1 MKPRVPALLVA
12 CLLLPAAGF
21 LVHPAPPASPA
32 FNYEGRLL
40 VRGVPA
46 TGDYLLRF
54 SLHSAATGTDTQVGD
69 FITNRVTVTVGAFTT
84 PLEDFGPGA
93 FDGVARWL
101 SVEVQQVSELGVVS
115 YVTLDPR
122 QPLGVV
128 PYALYAFDGAGSGTP
143 GPQGEQG
150 PKGDAG
156 DPGPAGPGGPI
167 GPQGLTGPAGPAG
180 PVGAQGPQG
189 PQGIPG
195 SSDGWS
201 RLGNA
206 GTTGADFLGT
216 TDGQPL
222 DLRVN
227 SLRGFRLH
235 YGSNGSDASGI
246 NVIGGDPGNFAAPT
260 ANGVTVFGGGTGRFP
275 GSDSAEYR
283 TNRATA
289 SLATVSGGG
298 GNTAGAEDATVGG
311 GRGNTAGGEQA
322 TVGGGDAN
330 SAGGRAATVAGGA
343 DNAATGAEAT
353 VGGGQGNRADGDA
366 ATIPGG
372 MQNVATH
379 HAFAA
384 GVLARAIH
392 PGTFVWSDG
401 TGTGL
406 ESTTRDQFSVRAGG
420 GARFLTGSA
429 GLAVDGPVSAPS
441 FAGDGSRLT
450 GVTAASATTALT
462 FSGAITE
469 GQLPTTVA
477 MRDRPNTFSGT
488 QVLENGNLG
497 VGATLPM
504 ALPTASY
511 PPDWQGIHSQSP
523 AGNGL
528 NLIQGAVSA
537 RLHLRADRNDTA
549 NRDFAIANQAN
560 QVAFLWLSPNLG
572 DRLLAMS
579 IDTEGTV
586 SAPRFAGDGSSLT
599 GVTAST
605 ALNFS
610 GPVAESQLPASAV
623 LRDRPNIFSGSQSV
637 ADGHLGVGTTSPMVM
652 GGVAYPPGWDGVHT
666 RSATGN
672 GLNIIQGANSARLH
686 LRADA
691 NDFDQQDFIIA
702 NGANQVDFLWLNA
715 ELGGRVLAMSISP
728 DGQVTAP
735 RFAGDGSGLTGV
747 QASQLAGALPDAAI
761 PANVVRRDQG
771 NAFTGNQT
779 VTGTVT
785 ATAFVGDGSGL
796 TGVNTGWSR
805 TGNAGTTP
813 AAHFLGTT
821 DNQPLHLVV
830 AGQRV
835 LRLEP
840 TDGIPNLI
848 AGAATNRVEGSQ
860 GAMIGGGLANRV
872 LSGSDFSVIA
882 GGRTNSIGPASPLAA
897 ILGGRNNVIGENCS
911 WTAIGGGFGNVIAS
925 GSLFAVIGGGTQN
938 AILFNAH
945 SAAIGGGENNRVQ
958 GAYGT
963 IPGGLNNYAAH
974 YAFAAGNNAKASHPG
989 AFVWSDRQAGDFAST
1004 ADDQFSVRAAGGTR
1018 FVTGGFAAGSGA
1030 QAAHPGAF
1038 VWSDSQAGAFSS
1050 TGNDQFLVRAAGGA
1064 RLVTG
1069 DSAVAVEGAFSVTG
1083 EATLEGAVTTGSLLV
1098 SGSARRLDSSP
1109 VWDIFSDERLKQRI
1123 RPYEHG
1129 LDAILQLRTKRYEY
1143 VDDAVHRTSSGR
1155 EEVGVIAQQV
1165 ETVIPEA
1172 VKQGSDGYRTLN
1184 AGPIYW
1190 AAINAIQELNVRVEA
1205 RDAEIAGLQ
1214 AQNRSMEERLAALE
1228 KLLARSTETASNGG
1242 GR

>member
-1 MKPRVPALLVA
+1 M
-12 CLLLPAAGF
+12 
-21 LVHPAPPASPA
+21 HPAPPASPA

-54 SLHSAATGTDTQVGD
+54 SLHSAATGADTQVGD

-84 PLEDFGPGA
+84 PLEDFGPEA
-93 FDGVARWL
+93 FNGVARWL
-101 SVEVQQVSELGVVS
+101 SVEVRQVSDLGVIS
-115 YVTLDPR
+115 YVTLEPR

-150 PKGDAG
+150 PKGERG
-156 DPGPAGPGGPI
+156 DPGPAGPVGPTGPQGPQ
-167 GPQGLTGPAGPAG
+167 GPQGLTGPAGP
-180 PVGAQGPQG
+180 VGAQG

-206 GTTGADFLGT
+206 GTTGVNFLGT

-222 DLRVN
+222 ELRVN
-227 SLRGFRLH
+227 SLRGFRLQH
-235 YGSNGSDASGI
+235 GSNGSDASGI
-246 NVIGGDPGNFAAPT
+246 NVIGGDPGNFAEPT

-289 SLATVSGGG
+289 PLATVSGGG

-322 TVGGGDAN
+322 TVGGGDGN

-372 MQNVATH
+372 SENVATH

-392 PGTFVWSDG
+392 PGAFVWSDG

-406 ESTTRDQFSVRAGG
+406 ESTARDQFSVRAGG

-429 GLAVDGPVSAPS
+429 GLTVDGPVSAPS

-450 GVTAASATTALT
+450 GVTAASAATALT

-469 GQLPTTVA
+469 GQLPATVA
-477 MRDRPNTFSGT
+477 LRDRPNTFIGT
-488 QVLENGNLG
+488 QILENGNLG

-511 PPDWQGIHSQSP
+511 PSDWQGIHSQSP
-523 AGNGL
+523 TGNGL

-537 RLHLRADRNDTA
+537 RLHLRTDRNDTA

-560 QVAFLWLSPNLG
+560 RLEFLWLAPNLG
-572 DRLLAMS
+572 DRLVAMS

-586 SAPRFAGDGSSLT
+586 SAPRFAGDGSGLT
-599 GVTAST
+599 GVTAAT

-623 LRDRPNIFSGSQSV
+623 LRDRPNIFSGSQSISE
-637 ADGHLGVGTTSPMVM
+637 GHLGVGTTTPMDM
-652 GGVAYPPGWDGVHT
+652 GGVAYPPGWDGVHA

-702 NGANQVDFLWLNA
+702 NGANQVEFLWLNA
-715 ELGGRVLAMSISP
+715 ELGGRQLAMSISP

-735 RFAGDGSGLTGV
+735 RF
-747 QASQLAGALPDAAI
+747 
-761 PANVVRRDQG
+761 
-771 NAFTGNQT
+771 
-779 VTGTVT
+779 
-785 ATAFVGDGSGL
+785 VGDGSGL
-796 TGVNTGWSR
+796 TGLDTGWSR
-805 TGNAGTTP
+805 TGNSGTTP
-813 AAHFLGTT
+813 EIHFLGTT
-821 DNQPLHLVV
+821 DPQPLHLAVN
-830 AGQRV
+830 GQRV

-840 TDGIPNLI
+840 TGGIPNLI
-848 AGAATNRVEGSQ
+848 GGDVNNRVEGSQ
-860 GAMIGGGLANRV
+860 GAMIGGGVGNV
-872 LSGSDFSVIA
+872 VSGEAHFGVIA
-882 GGRTNSIGPASPLAA
+882 GGMTNTIGLDSTQSA
-897 ILGGRNNVIGENCS
+897 ILGGRGNLIHSNCL
-911 WTAIGGGFGNVIAS
+911 WTAIGGGLRNIILG
-925 GSLFAVIGGGTQN
+925 GSLAAVIGGGREN
-938 AILFNAH
+938 SILFNSH
-945 SAAIGGGENNRVQ
+945 SATIGGGVNNQVV
-958 GAYGT
+958 GSYGT
-963 IPGGLNNYAAH
+963 IPGGIENNAAA
-974 YAFAAGNNAKASHPG
+974 YAFAAGSNAKARHRG
-989 AFVWSDRQAGDFAST
+989 AFVWSDTQSGDFAS
-1004 ADDQFSVRAAGGTR
+1004 AANNQFLVRAGGGTR
-1018 FVTGGFAAGSGA
+1018 FVTSGFAAGA
-1030 QAAHPGAF
+1030 VTQDAHPGAF
-1038 VWSDSQAGAFSS
+1038 VWSDSQGGAFSS
-1050 TGNDQFLVRAAGGA
+1050 TANDQFLVRAAGGA
-1064 RLVTG
+1064 RFVTG
-1069 DSAVAVEGAFSVTG
+1069 ESAVVVEGPLSVTG
-1083 EATLEGAVTTGSLLV
+1083 EATLDGAVTTGSLLV
-1098 SGSARRLDSSP
+1098 SGSAQRLDASP
-1109 VWDIFSDERLKQRI
+1109 FWDIVSDERLKQRI

-1129 LDAILQLRTKRYEY
+1129 LDAILQLQTRRYEY
-1143 VDDAVHRTSSGR
+1143 VDDAVHHTSSGR
-1155 EEVGVIAQQV
+1155 EEIGVIAQQV

-1172 VKQGSDGYRTLN
+1172 VKQGPDGYRTLN

-1190 AAINAIQELNVRVEA
+1190 AAINAIQELNARVEIQ
-1205 RDAEIAGLQ
+1205 DAEIAGLQ
-1214 AQNRSMEERLAALE
+1214 AQNRSMEQRLAALE
-1228 KLLARSTETASNGG
+1228 KLLAHPTETASNGG